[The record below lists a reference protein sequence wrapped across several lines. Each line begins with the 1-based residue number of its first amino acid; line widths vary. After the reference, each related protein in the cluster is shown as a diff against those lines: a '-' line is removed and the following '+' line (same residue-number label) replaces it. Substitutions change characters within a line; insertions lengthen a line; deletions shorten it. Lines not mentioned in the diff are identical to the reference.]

1 MGRYLPWR
9 DDPGD
14 YRPAKRL
21 KLEPKAESIVVTPK
35 KEDSFREDEYMRD
48 GLGQDDKYI
57 MVEDE
62 LLQIAKSYTAKLHSA
77 ELSRL
82 QDHLARRKAQKAASQ
97 SSQPK
102 ITGLIS
108 KPRQVVLQKR
118 AHDAIIQKAAT
129 RVTAL
134 QKEEETY
141 NSIFSSRE
149 LGRLMTSSAS
159 RLDSVLPLLPPGKAV
174 KPATRAAAGFTKASF
189 KKPTSSQTSPAA
201 LNRTSSKII
210 IEDDEEEEFSSSDG
224 TKYNEDDEDDD
235 DLDLI
240 PRRQVNSNQ
249 HKPESAHVGTKT
261 SFPAVA
267 NRIAPSKHPPTSGR
281 TSRSYRYKRAS
292 SSSPDPT
299 SPITNPSKSSRA
311 PISLASSTMKP
322 YSSSAKKKSRTNLV
336 LSDSD
341 EYADAEQ
348 AERWRRR
355 RELAGAMKSGAQS

>member
-1 MGRYLPWR
+1 M
-9 DDPGD
+9 
-14 YRPAKRL
+14 
-21 KLEPKAESIVVTPK
+21 
-35 KEDSFREDEYMRD
+35 
-48 GLGQDDKYI
+48 
-57 MVEDE
+57 
-62 LLQIAKSYTAKLHSA
+62 LL
-77 ELSRL
+77 
-82 QDHLARRKAQKAASQ
+82 
-97 SSQPK
+97 
-102 ITGLIS
+102 S
-108 KPRQVVLQKR
+108 K
-118 AHDAIIQKAAT
+118 KAAT
-129 RVTAL
+129 GVTAL

-141 NSIFSSRE
+141 NSTFSSRE

-224 TKYNEDDEDDD
+224 TKYNEDEDDD

-240 PRRQVNSNQ
+240 PRRQVNSTQ
-249 HKPESAHVGTKT
+249 HKPESARVGTKT
-261 SFPAVA
+261 GSPAVA
-267 NRIAPSKHPPTSGR
+267 NRIAPSKHPPTPGR

-311 PISLASSTMKP
+311 PISLASSTTKP
-322 YSSSAKKKSRTNLV
+322 YFSSAKNKSRTNLV